1 MFLDIY
7 ITLAKCINVTALGF
21 ERIALKERT
30 QIHLCQLTDTLKYA
44 KRVKKS
50 NTLDAL
56 KAICHAIL
64 QKTTSKVGRRRHL

>member
-1 MFLDIY
+1 MVLDIY
-7 ITLAKCINVTALGF
+7 ITITKCISVTALGF
-21 ERIALKERT
+21 ERIHLKERT
-30 QIHLCQLTDTLKYA
+30 QINVFVGGHFEVSKKA
-44 KRVKKS
+44 KKC